1 MHAICSIDAPNA
13 FGASF
18 RHIAVLVVGILLWLL
33 LMRKMEHE
41 SNNLEKTM
49 DYFTLDTL
57 KETLPAELKKVRA
70 KV

>member
-1 MHAICSIDAPNA
+1 
-13 FGASF
+13 
-18 RHIAVLVVGILLWLL
+18 
-33 LMRKMEHE
+33 MEHE